1 MRAYSLPK
9 NNWYWIL
16 SITIYLTNGAS
27 IPQNNFSFPDRMFS
41 LLKKLTMFSEK
52 VILIWEIDIFVHWF
66 STFQFF
72 RVFNNSK
79 LKCAHI
85 LAKRRTKM
93 RTSKIFKKRTN
104 VHIFWLKGAQ
114 KCAHILAKRRTKMRT
129 SKFLAKSTQFLEY
142 FMPNDKFC
150 DL

>member
-1 MRAYSLPK
+1 M
-9 NNWYWIL
+9 N
-16 SITIYLTNGAS
+16 
-27 IPQNNFSFPDRMFS
+27 
-41 LLKKLTMFSEK
+41 
-52 VILIWEIDIFVHWF
+52 
-66 STFQFF
+66 
-72 RVFNNSK
+72 RVSNNSK